1 MFDREKP
8 VFERN
13 SGELHPEHQCV
24 STRVSE
30 YLIKYGQGKLD
41 KMPNDTRQEIQDD
54 RTVDQML
61 EDDDPTLSLGTEEL
75 DVLLASQEAA
85 ERFEK
90 AQLDIKAT
98 QAQRVKFDNAVA
110 VLQDKNASADARRSA
125 YAILAKLEK
134 DGKLVFDD

>member
-1 MFDREKP
+1 MFKRENP
-8 VFERN
+8 VYEN
-13 SGELHPEHQCV
+13 VSSELHPEHQDV
-24 STRVSE
+24 NTRVSE

-41 KMPNDTRQEIQDD
+41 RMPNDTRQEVQDD

-61 EDDDPTLSLGTEEL
+61 EDDDPTLALSTEEL

>member
-8 VFERN
+8 VFEKN
-13 SGELHPEHQCV
+13 DGVLHPEHQSV
-24 STRVSE
+24 STRVSD

-61 EDDDPTLSLGTEEL
+61 EDDDPTLAIGTEEL